1 MKNIYFSGSV
11 ILFVMLILPFSGLTQ
26 HAIGKTSDIDALSA
40 SVDKKDASGSDT
52 NDAYIRLKITGGKA
66 PYTIHCFSPYSLP
79 TKSQGNE
86 LKLENIK
93 SGDYAFVIQDS
104 GGKTISKEIK
114 ISDNR

>member
-1 MKNIYFSGSV
+1 MKKTYFLGSI
-11 ILFVMLILPFSGLTQ
+11 ILFFLFVLPFSGFTQ
-26 HAIGKTSDIDALSA
+26 KAIEKTSANDVLSA
-40 SVDKKDASGSDT
+40 SIDKQDASGADAS
-52 NDAYIRLKITGGKA
+52 DAYIRLRITGGKA

-79 TKSQGNE
+79 VESQGDE

-104 GGKTISKEIK
+104 GGKTLSKEIK